1 MSVCLFVCLSVCLS
15 VSSVLEN
22 GWTDFG
28 VQYIKLTGNIP
39 GVSWATLFSEKNIR
53 KGPKKTKNGPTWL
66 IFEKNSL
73 SIKNFIEKK

>member
-1 MSVCLFVCLSVCLS
+1 MCVCMYVCMYVPYD
-15 VSSVLEN
+15 LEN
-22 GWTDFG
+22 DSTDFD
-28 VQYIKLTGNIP
+28 VQYIKLTGIIP
-39 GVSWATLFSEKNIR
+39 EVSWATLFSEKNIR

>member
-1 MSVCLFVCLSVCLS
+1 MCVCVCVYVCMYERND
-15 VSSVLEN
+15 LEN
-22 GWTDFG
+22 GSADFD